1 MANEDIFHLGIKALI
16 QNPSGE
22 ILLLKVNPSKL
33 VYSDDWKGVAYWD
46 IPGGRVKRNIDVEE
60 TLKREVEEEIGVKD
74 LTNIKPFSMVLSK
87 IRIPQKDGSVGLILS
102 AYTCKIP
109 EKSKIGLS
117 EEHVEAKWFSPVDA
131 ARLLEVKYPAE
142 FTEKIKELSK

>member
-1 MANEDIFHLGIKALI
+1 MTNEDIFHLGIKALI

-22 ILLLKVNPSKL
+22 ILLLKVNTKNL
-33 VYSDDWKGVAYWD
+33 KGFVGEAYWD
-46 IPGGRVKRNIDVEE
+46 IPGGRIQVGSTVEE

-74 LTNIKPFSMVLSK
+74 ITNIKPFSMVLSK

-102 AYTCKIP
+102 AYTCEIP
-109 EKSKIGLS
+109 EKSKIRLS
-117 EEHVEAKWFSPVDA
+117 EEHVEAKWFSPVEA
-131 ARLLEVKYPAE
+131 AKLLEVKYPAE